1 MGLLSVDKVSFAYP
15 ESSEKRLDDVTFE
28 LAAGSFNV
36 LFGKSGSGKT
46 TLLRQLK
53 PALSPF
59 GEMTGLIKF
68 DHRPLTE
75 LTLREQSEEIGFVM
89 QNPDNQIVTDKVW
102 HELAFGLES
111 LGLDQATIRLR
122 VAEMA
127 SYFGIQSWFLKNINE
142 LSGGQKQLLN
152 LASIMALHPKLLIL
166 DEPTSQLDP
175 IAATNFLETVAK
187 INREIGT
194 TVLISE
200 HRLQEVLP
208 MADQVFMMEKG
219 RIMISGEPRT
229 VGKALK
235 ETKNDLFIAMP
246 APMKIYGSCDA
257 GSDYPLTVGE
267 GRSWLEGRANKSA
280 ESFPEEKITETATM
294 IEVKNLWFR
303 YDRDAPDVIKDLSL
317 SVPAGC
323 FYSIVGGNGTG
334 KSTALSLISRIRQ
347 PYRGKIKLKGKPLNK
362 FSDNKLYHQFLGVLP
377 QNPQSLFVKKTVLE
391 DLYEII
397 DGKQAKRTAA
407 YPLNMSKE
415 SAIAGIVE
423 LVHLEELLMKHPY
436 DLSGGEQQRLALAK
450 VLLLRPKILL
460 LDEPTKGLD
469 DFFKEE
475 LGEILL
481 KLKEQGV
488 TILMVSHDVEFVAKF
503 SDLCGLF
510 FDGSIVT
517 TKPAREFFAGNSFYT
532 TAANRMARGY
542 FPNAVTVEEVIE
554 CLKKNQ
560 TS

>member
-1 MGLLSVDKVSFAYP
+1 MSLLSLEKVSFSYP
-15 ESSEKRLDDVTFE
+15 ESSEKKLDDINFE
-28 LAAGSFNV
+28 LASGSFNV

-59 GEMTGLIKF
+59 GKKSGLIRF
-68 DHRPLTE
+68 DGRPLDE
-75 LTLREQSEEIGFVM
+75 LNLREQTEKIGFVM

-127 SYFGIQSWFLKNINE
+127 SYFGIQSWFLKDVQE

-152 LASIMALHPKLLIL
+152 LASIMALHPRLLIL

-175 IAATNFLETVAK
+175 IAAGNFLETVAK

-194 TVLISE
+194 TILISE

-208 MADQVFMMEKG
+208 MADQVFLMEKSKIIVNGKPRDVG
-219 RIMISGEPRT
+219 RM
-229 VGKALK
+229 LK

-246 APMKIYGSCDA
+246 APMKIYGSCDQ
-257 GSDYPLTVGE
+257 GTDYPLTVGE
-267 GRSWLEGRANKSA
+267 GRSWLEKQTINT
-280 ESFPEEKITETATM
+280 EEKTVEVNIPKTPPM
-294 IEVKNLWFR
+294 IEVKDLWFR
-303 YDRDAPDVIKDLSL
+303 YQRTAPDVIKDLSFK
-317 SVPAGC
+317 VPTGS
-323 FYSIVGGNGTG
+323 FYNIVGGNGTG

-347 PYRGKIKLKGKPLNK
+347 PYRGKIKLNGRPLNK
-362 FSDNKLYHQFLGVLP
+362 FSEDELYHQFLGVLP
-377 QNPQSLFVKKTVLE
+377 QNPQSLFVKKTVLD
-391 DLYEII
+391 DLFEIT
-397 DGKQAKRTAA
+397 DGKQEKKSAA
-407 YPLNMSKE
+407 YPLKMSKE
-415 SAIAGIVE
+415 AAVAGIVE
-423 LVHLEELLMKHPY
+423 LVHLEQLLDKHPY

-469 DFFKEE
+469 DFFKQE

-481 KLKEQGV
+481 KLKLQGV
-488 TILMVSHDVEFVAKF
+488 TILMVSHDVEFVAEF
-503 SDLCGLF
+503 SDVCGLF
-510 FDGSIVT
+510 FDGSLVT
-517 TKPAREFFAGNSFYT
+517 TKPAKDFFAGNSFYT

-542 FPNAVTVEEVIE
+542 FPNAVTVKEVIE
-554 CLKKNQ
+554 CLNQ
-560 TS
+560 TQIS